1 MDIENVI
8 NEIVDSGNVEHMHN
22 LSDILEDT
30 LEIIQE
36 YDEEC
41 YKKYEMELYKMA
53 YGTKLSRELAEEIV
67 HKMKPYGERWNIDET
82 NNMQNQYELNNIRP
96 IDFYV
101 VINSAF
107 NDYRDLFGDET
118 NKYIEY
124 TVRFIEDEDAKP
136 DKVFLYFT
144 TIPD

>member
-67 HKMKPYGERWNIDET
+67 HKMKPYGERWSIEEV
-82 NNMQNQYELNNIRP
+82 NNMQQQNGLSNFRT

-101 VINSAF
+101 VMNSSF
-107 NDYRDLFGDET
+107 NDYRDLFGDDID
-118 NKYIEY
+118 KYIKF
-124 TVRFIEDEDAKP
+124 TISFIQDEDAKP